1 MDKKIAGLIGA
12 VVTLASV
19 DMAQAATPAAPHSDA
34 VLQAQ
39 SYAELLAPIP
49 NALTLLQAADAA
61 GLPQITAGEVMEAR
75 YYRHHHHH
83 HHHRHYRRHHHHH
96 HHHYR
101 R

>member
-19 DMAQAATPAAPHSDA
+19 DMAQAATPAAPHPGTA
-34 VLQAQ
+34 LEAQ
-39 SYAELLAPIP
+39 SYAGLLAPIP

-61 GLPQITAGEVMEAR
+61 GLPQITAGGVVEAR

-83 HHHRHYRRHHHHH
+83 HPRYRRHHHHH
-96 HHHYR
+96 HRYYR
-101 R
+101 RG